1 MIDFHSLFVDIDNLL
16 HGKPFNF
23 DINKQPNENEKFA
36 KFLFNVIDAFSR
48 KSGDSNAFAIKIY
61 HAKLGAKANNLNQL
75 ELFCDLMIGRSY
87 FKLESY
93 KKASSIYNSVLETS
107 QNNGLKNITYLAWYS
122 IAEMAVVNNDINT
135 AFGLITNA
143 IVELEKQS
151 NTNMLILMLFKLL
164 HAKVLK
170 IKKEDTQANFCYNQ
184 AKQIAEKYKLN
195 FK

>member
-1 MIDFHSLFVDIDNLL
+1 
-16 HGKPFNF
+16 
-23 DINKQPNENEKFA
+23 
-36 KFLFNVIDAFSR
+36 
-48 KSGDSNAFAIKIY
+48 
-61 HAKLGAKANNLNQL
+61 
-75 ELFCDLMIGRSY
+75 
-87 FKLESY
+87 
-93 KKASSIYNSVLETS
+93 
-107 QNNGLKNITYLAWYS
+107 
-122 IAEMAVVNNDINT
+122 MAVVNNDINT

-184 AKQIAEKYKLN
+184 AKQIAEKYRLN